1 LSAPVPAAPTSTPKE
16 SILTVPDAEALA
28 AGGDPQ
34 ACRDGTRR
42 LRLAGVAVPPPLL
55 ALAALDI
62 KFHRPPAQ
70 AQPQPAP
77 PAQPPQ

>member
-1 LSAPVPAAPTSTPKE
+1 MS
-16 SILTVPDAEALA
+16 VPDAEALA

-34 ACRDGTRR
+34 ACRDGTRK

-62 KFHRPPAQ
+62 KFHWPPAP
-70 AQPQPAP
+70 AQPQPGAP
-77 PAQPPQ
+77 PQPQQ